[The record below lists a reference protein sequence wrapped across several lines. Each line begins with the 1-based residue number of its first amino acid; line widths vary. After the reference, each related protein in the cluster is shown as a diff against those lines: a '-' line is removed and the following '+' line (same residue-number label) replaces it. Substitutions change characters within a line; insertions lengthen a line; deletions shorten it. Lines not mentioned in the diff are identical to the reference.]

1 MVGMSGYEAM
11 LREHWELHRPGELAG
26 MTDPDS
32 FFSDLSRQV
41 QSQVEELAEQ
51 IAGPAR
57 PGEQYRDRLGRL
69 REARMSA
76 ESDVLRQVLATEED
90 RPAPWPASS
99 TGWLAGELDPD
110 DPIQAQQLEDRATNP
125 T

>member
-1 MVGMSGYEAM
+1 MVSMSGYETM
-11 LREHWELHRPGELAG
+11 LREHWKLYRSGELAG

-51 IAGPAR
+51 IAGPSR
-57 PGEQYRDRLGRL
+57 PGEDYLARLGRL

-76 ESDVLRQVLATEED
+76 ESDILRQVLAMEED
-90 RPAPWPASS
+90 RPAPWPAT
-99 TGWLAGELDPD
+99 TGWLTAELDPE
-110 DPIQAQQLEDRATNP
+110 DPIQAQQLQDREQNRA
-125 T
+125 